1 MQIASAAQ
9 FAERSLV
16 RDFSKRMIELFVRL
30 VPTLRSLR
38 LHQLTAAAPAVAVA
52 VAVAAE
58 AEAANIVDRAD
69 ASSVALSWILMD
81 LIITKNASNAASA
94 RPGCL
99 TNPFIASR
107 ASKHAKVAPRKP
119 PVKQNSQHQPCT
131 FTLT

>member
-52 VAVAAE
+52 AA
-58 AEAANIVDRAD
+58 AAAANIVDRAD